1 MYEQNKTSVK
11 FDRLVYFEKQS
22 DDRLCGMHCINS
34 LLQGPFF
41 DIISLS
47 EIGIELDKKEQSL
60 LGIQNSNNNNVDL
73 SGNYNIQVLTQALNG
88 LGCEVVGLKTH
99 EAISLLELNQN
110 FEALIFNSSTH
121 WFSIRKINGIWF
133 NLNSTNEYPGPE
145 IISDFYLGA
154 FIQGAEDIGYTNFLV
169 KNLPKLPSIQSDF
182 YQNLQKHQ
190 RLVSYDEIIQYQ
202 NLKKEQRKQRDAED
216 KKKKEEE
223 EKKFK
228 PFIGTGYTIDSY
240 YNNMNNIEG
249 FEDDEMRQAYELSL
263 LEYAAQLKKEIPP
276 EPENG
281 YSFHINVN
289 GKIYNRKFAPH
300 NKIGDIVKFIQSE
313 IPTLN
318 HVLLYEN
325 FPYKTHE
332 NEDITIKDSGLG
344 FNQILFGKIIH

>member
-1 MYEQNKTSVK
+1 MQ
-11 FDRLVYFEKQS
+11 
-22 DDRLCGMHCINS
+22 
-34 LLQGPFF
+34 
-41 DIISLS
+41 
-47 EIGIELDKKEQSL
+47 
-60 LGIQNSNNNNVDL
+60 
-73 SGNYNIQVLTQALNG
+73 
-88 LGCEVVGLKTH
+88 
-99 EAISLLELNQN
+99 
-110 FEALIFNSSTH
+110 
-121 WFSIRKINGIWF
+121 KI
-133 NLNSTNEYPGPE
+133 
-145 IISDFYLGA
+145 
-154 FIQGAEDIGYTNFLV
+154 
-169 KNLPKLPSIQSDF
+169 
-182 YQNLQKHQ
+182 
-190 RLVSYDEIIQYQ
+190 
-202 NLKKEQRKQRDAED
+202 